1 MCHTKC
7 CKKYST
13 PDQPLRFAT
22 AKANNNQR
30 MLNIHSVYAPEYV
43 RGKVVVVTGKILVEK
58 GVCACFVRMANSTHV
73 CVQAATAG
81 WAWPSPRS

>member
-1 MCHTKC
+1 MDLSNVNTKSFILGGVVVGLIATAAFSMCHTKC

-30 MLNIHSVYAPEYV
+30 MLNIQSVYAPEYV
-43 RGKVVVVTGKILVEK
+43 RGKVVVVTGK
-58 GVCACFVRMANSTHV
+58 S
-73 CVQAATAG
+73 
-81 WAWPSPRS
+81 